1 MSSQERW
8 LWREE
13 NEIAPKP
20 WSLCPSSHLLQVGIQ
35 IQQARSPTSARL
47 SRKHC
52 CLKSKLN
59 SSSGK

>member
-20 WSLCPSSHLLQVGIQ
+20 WSLCPSSHLLQVGIH
-35 IQQARSPTSARL
+35 IQQAKESHFSQAF
-47 SRKHC
+47 
-52 CLKSKLN
+52 
-59 SSSGK
+59 